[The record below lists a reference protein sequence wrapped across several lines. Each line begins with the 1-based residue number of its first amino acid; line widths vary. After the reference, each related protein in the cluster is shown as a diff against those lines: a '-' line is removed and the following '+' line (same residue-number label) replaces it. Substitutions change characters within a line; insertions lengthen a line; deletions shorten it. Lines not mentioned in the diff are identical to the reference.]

1 MRSNIKKIL
10 REEVENFRD
19 KHDRKIISYLIK
31 QGFNRNSDYKD
42 VIKFLDSN
50 FGIVGLEAFQMYQML
65 KDNFGDIE
73 NGDELIRRDVSKL
86 RIKSSNY
93 NSRELVHAR
102 IPFKAS
108 NTDGEYIGNT
118 YVVSSYGWY
127 PIFVYKD
134 GQWFENKDKYSV
146 STSKQTSQLRPY
158 RENII
163 KVSTKELRD
172 LI

>member
-1 MRSNIKKIL
+1 MISNIKKIL

-31 QGFNRNSDYKD
+31 QGFDRNSDYKD

-65 KDNFGDIE
+65 KDNFGNIE
-73 NGDELIRRDVSKL
+73 TGDELIRSDVSKL
-86 RIKSSNY
+86 RIKSANY
-93 NSRELVHAR
+93 KARELVHAR

-163 KVSTKELRD
+163 KVSSKELRD